1 MILLRFRG
9 CNQIKPNIIK
19 RSQTSSNTTAHSFLS
34 LRKLSLRLQNLNSSY
49 YLYVIICTSLR
60 VFPPLSIF
68 PLACSLSLFLGKF
81 SLSSLSP
88 LIYTYICT
96 YLLIRFSRNSLS
108 LSLSLREFFS
118 LPFLPYI
125 YMYICTYLLMSFPRS
140 PLSLSLPFI
149 FLSIS
154 FPILPFV
161 FSLYISNYL

>member
-34 LRKLSLRLQNLNSSY
+34 LRKLSLRLQNLNSFY

-68 PLACSLSLFLGKF
+68 PLACSLSLSFLENF
-81 SLSSLSP
+81 LSLLFLP
-88 LIYTYICT
+88 LYIHIYVHI
-96 YLLIRFSRNSLS
+96 YLYVSQGILF

-149 FLSIS
+149 FS
-154 FPILPFV
+154 FYL
-161 FSLYISNYL
+161 FSYSSFCFLLIYK